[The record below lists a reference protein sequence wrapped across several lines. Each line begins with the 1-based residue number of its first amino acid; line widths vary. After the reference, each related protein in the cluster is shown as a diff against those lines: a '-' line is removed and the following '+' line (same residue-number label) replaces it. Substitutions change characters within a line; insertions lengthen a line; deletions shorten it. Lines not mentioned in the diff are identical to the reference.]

1 MCVPLVHLFGIIVTD
16 ALGRQVTFEE
26 PPDRIIVAGR
36 GLLMVVDAMYLFPE
50 TSSRLI
56 ALERITQGRDNFL
69 EIIDENYKEKKILPV
84 DVGLE
89 QIASFKPDAVILR
102 SSLEQKLGTPLES
115 LGINVIYLDFETPE
129 QYKRDIKTLGEL
141 FQNRSRAEE
150 IVTYLNERTFRIR
163 KALSSVR
170 DNQKPRVLLL
180 YYSER
185 DGKIAF
191 NVPPIQWMQTV
202 LVELAGGYPVW
213 KDTKLGRGWTKI
225 GFEQIAVWDADIIFI
240 TAYFND
246 VENIVK
252 QLGADSR
259 WQALKS
265 VKKGQLYAFPSDFYS
280 WDQPTPRWI
289 LGLIWMANKIHPERL
304 QDLNIMEEIST
315 FYREMYS
322 LEEEPYYRHV
332 YPILKGDLP

>member
-1 MCVPLVHLFGIIVTD
+1 
-16 ALGRQVTFEE
+16 
-26 PPDRIIVAGR
+26 
-36 GLLMVVDAMYLFPE
+36 MVVDAMYLFPE
-50 TSSRLI
+50 AHSRLV
-56 ALERITQGRDNFL
+56 AFERITQGRGNYL

-84 DVGLE
+84 DVGIE
-89 QIASFKPDAVILR
+89 QIASHKPDAVILK
-102 SSLEQKLGTPLES
+102 SALAQKLGTPLES
-115 LGINVIYLDFETPE
+115 LGINVVYLDFETPE
-129 QYKRDIKTLGEL
+129 QYNRDIRTLGGL
-141 FQNRSRAEE
+141 FQNRPRAEE
-150 IVTYLNERTFRIR
+150 IVTYFNEKTFRIG

-191 NVPPIQWMQTV
+191 NIPPARWMQTM

-246 VENIVK
+246 VEDIVK
-252 QLGADSR
+252 QLNADFR

-265 VKKGQLYAFPSDFYS
+265 LKKGQLYAFPADFYS

-289 LGLIWMANKIHPERL
+289 LGLIWMANKIHPENL
-304 QDLNIMEEIST
+304 QDFNIMEEIST
-315 FYREMYS
+315 FYRKMYS
-322 LEEEPYYRHV
+322 LEEEQYFRHV
-332 YPILKGDLP
+332 HPILKGDLP